1 MQTESPYTLAHRFL
15 LNSQQQNG
23 GTLEVSQVQ
32 DKLESTPGMVFTPG
46 TTIEK
51 VLKNL
56 ERWELVKINGRRVTV
71 LPR

>member
-1 MQTESPYTLAHRFL
+1 MQTESPYTLAHRVL
-15 LNSQQQNG
+15 LNAQQQNG